1 MRRYDDERKPG
12 AIFLQ
17 GIFYAE
23 ALILAETGH
32 SVGAIQVAGTTM
44 TSQLPFFVA
53 ACDYTLIGE
62 EMLAASAY
70 LSKDPDMVGTIKGE
84 DAGKLIILLFI
95 LIMVI
100 LGSIGYIFNIAPII
114 KLFNV
119 VKDWFT
125 LG

>member
-1 MRRYDDERKPG
+1 
-12 AIFLQ
+12 
-17 GIFYAE
+17 
-23 ALILAETGH
+23 
-32 SVGAIQVAGTTM
+32 
-44 TSQLPFFVA
+44 
-53 ACDYTLIGE
+53 
-62 EMLAASAY
+62 AASAY